1 MVTNLAMSY
10 GRDFMGKGQEEIK
23 RNLDKYVSI
32 SQLKLKFYV
41 LKKLKLSLKWLPI
54 ILLTNKILKK
64 IYCIPELLYEH
75 FTPAL

>member
-32 SQLKLKFYV
+32 SQLKVKFYV
-41 LKKLKLSLKWLPI
+41 QGLSIEMYFLKLK
-54 ILLTNKILKK
+54 
-64 IYCIPELLYEH
+64 
-75 FTPAL
+75 F